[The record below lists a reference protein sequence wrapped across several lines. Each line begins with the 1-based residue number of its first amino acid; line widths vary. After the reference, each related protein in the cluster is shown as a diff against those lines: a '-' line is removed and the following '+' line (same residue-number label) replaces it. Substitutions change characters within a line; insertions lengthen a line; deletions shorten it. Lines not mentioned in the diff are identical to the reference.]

1 MLEDGSLVSLS
12 YTVTWRPSH
21 PGSVEQILDS
31 SEIRGEPL
39 TFPLG
44 SKLVLPEIDHAARRL
59 SVGGAPVQLSLH
71 ASALLGASRCCAL
84 SVPPAAPLSIL
95 LSLAAV
101 APARSLCAAGM
112 TRAAAAA
119 AASKEAG
126 NRLHADGLYDEA
138 AAEYRHG
145 ERLLAPFLP
154 AAATAIAACGGGTS
168 EAAAA
173 AAAVRATALSLSL
186 NLAACYLKL
195 AAASTTAAPTGSES
209 QETED
214 DDAGGGER
222 GGGSSCRAAAAAAA
236 ARRAARRCSAALRL
250 DGRSVK
256 ALFRRAQAARL
267 LGDDAAAAADL
278 RVSTRAAPAPRGPG
292 KERGARVRACARA
305 LTLTRA
311 RA

>member
-12 YTVTWRPSH
+12 YTVTWRPPH
-21 PGSVEQILDS
+21 PDSVEQILDS

-59 SVGGAPVQLSLH
+59 SVGGAPVQLSIH

-222 GGGSSCRAAAAAAA
+222 GGGSSCRAAAAAA
-236 ARRAARRCSAALRL
+236 RRAARRCSAALRL

-278 RVSTRAAPAPRGPG
+278 RVSTRAALASRGPG
-292 KERGARVRACARA
+292 KERGARVCACARA